1 MATPPLCCKLTLLAG
16 ATETL
21 PEGTDVQL
29 EGEGGGVCTRSKLL
43 DDREFQ
49 ADMRP
54 E

>member
-29 EGEGGGVCTRSKLL
+29 EGEGGGGLHTVKA
-43 DDREFQ
+43 FG
-49 ADMRP
+49 
-54 E
+54 